1 MQNEQEPSFHPAPQ
15 VEGDSATPKTDK
27 SNQLSRRQAIGR
39 TVAGAAG
46 LIALSSPGTAAAG
59 PVGQFLRGRRT
70 ARSRRKTSQTALKQ
84 MAMGNYHRSLA
95 AYGGRLTNSAHH
107 LYQRQRPNSAF
118 EFDVLVIGS
127 GYGGSICAARL
138 AAQLGP
144 DKRLAILERGKEWI
158 PGQFPDRFRDVL
170 REQRLTIR
178 KRRPRGVRNPL
189 GLFNFLKA
197 EEVDV
202 ISGSGLGGTSLINAN
217 VLVRPDA
224 DAFYHPRWPVALRDP
239 SALAPYFD
247 LASMELGGQLR
258 TIDASYKM
266 RAHRLAGAR
275 MRSTG
280 KRFEPALLAAKLLGP
295 DGYNQH
301 GMWQPKCIACGDC
314 MSGCNTGAK
323 STLQMNYLPMARAA
337 GAEIYSQIEVKR
349 IEKCDGFYRLHLNHH
364 HTTSG
369 GVQTR
374 CLTTTARVVVVAGGS
389 VGSTEI
395 LLNSQASNFRFSDQ
409 LGYHWSGNGDTLGFI
424 TKTQSYTNSA
434 GTGTYPSNNPP
445 VGPSIESILR
455 LHEGEDP
462 GNRILIED
470 GDMPRAYANV
480 IGTLM
485 RDIDLKN
492 VMVLFGMGHDGSAG
506 RIRVQNGLATIDW
519 PGAKDS
525 GYRMYM
531 RKHFEQIAAAYG
543 GRYKYLRAF
552 GANLITVHP
561 LGGCNMSD
569 DPQYGVVNDL
579 GNVYDGASIGYAK
592 EDGTAVTHE
601 GLYVVD
607 GSIVPGSL
615 GANPMLTISALAERT
630 ARNIAFD
637 PALADLFA

>member
-1 MQNEQEPSFHPAPQ
+1 MSDQPEPNSFPAPH
-15 VEGDSATPKTDK
+15 VEGDSATPTTGDAM
-27 SNQLSRRQAIGR
+27 QLSRRQAIGR

-46 LIALSSPGTAAAG
+46 LIAISRPGTAAAG
-59 PVGQFLRGRRT
+59 PIGNFIRGRRT
-70 ARSRRKTSQTALKQ
+70 ARARRKTGQTALKQ
-84 MAMGNYHRSLA
+84 IAMSNYHRSLA
-95 AYGGRLTNSAHH
+95 AYGGRLTKSAHH
-107 LYQRQRPNSAF
+107 LYQRQRPDSAF

-138 AAQLGP
+138 AAQLAPG
-144 DKRLAILERGKEWI
+144 KRLAILERGKEWI

-178 KRRPRGVRNPL
+178 KRRARGMRNPL
-189 GLFNFLKA
+189 GLFNFVKA

-217 VLVRPDA
+217 VMVRPDA
-224 DAFYHPRWPVALRDP
+224 DTFYHPRWPVALRDP

-247 LASMELGGQLR
+247 LAAMELGGQLR

-266 RAHRLAGAR
+266 RAHRHAGSR
-275 MRSTG
+275 MRSSG
-280 KRFEPALLAAKLLGP
+280 KRYEPAMLAAKLFGP

-301 GMWQPKCIACGDC
+301 GMWQPKCIGCGDC

-323 STLQMNYLPMARAA
+323 STLQMNYLPMAKAA
-337 GAEIYSQIEVKR
+337 GAEIYSQVEVKR
-349 IEKCDGFYRLHLNHH
+349 IEKCEGFYRLHLNHH
-364 HTTSG
+364 HATPG

-374 CLTTTARVVVVAGGS
+374 YLTTTARVVIVAGGS
-389 VGSTEI
+389 VGSTEM
-395 LLNSQASNFRFSDQ
+395 LLNSQSSNFRFSDQ

-424 TKTQSYTNSA
+424 TKTQGFTNSA
-434 GTGTYPSNNPP
+434 GTGTYPSGKPP
-445 VGPSIESILR
+445 VGLSIESILR
-455 LHEGEDP
+455 LHEGENE

-470 GDMPRAYANV
+470 GNMPRAYANV
-480 IGTLM
+480 VGTLM

-506 RIRVQNGLATIDW
+506 RIRMQNGLPTIDW
-519 PGAKDS
+519 PGAKTS
-525 GYRMYM
+525 EYRRYM
-531 RKHFEQIAAAYG
+531 RSHFERIATAYG

-569 DPQYGVVNDL
+569 DPLYGVVNDM
-579 GNVYDGASIGYAK
+579 GNVYDGASLGYAN
-592 EDGTAVTHE
+592 EHGAAMTHE

-615 GANPMLTISALAERT
+615 GANPMLTIAALAERT